1 MSAHRGGQATS
12 INIMDGLKIIPGP
25 GVPDGLNI
33 PETELSERFSRSS
46 GPGGQ
51 NVNSTDSRVQL
62 SFDLVATNMLSD
74 AQQNRAL
81 RNLASRLDGGTV
93 LTVTAATQ
101 RSQLRNRSDARER
114 MATILREALAPAP
127 PSRKKTKPT
136 RGSIRRQ
143 RKAKLHRSNVKA
155 TRRRPDLL

>member
-1 MSAHRGGQATS
+1 
-12 INIMDGLKIIPGP
+12 MDGLKIIPGP
-25 GVPDGLNI
+25 GVPDGLII

-62 SFDLVATNMLSD
+62 SFDLAATSMLSD
-74 AQQNRAL
+74 TQRHRAL
-81 RNLASRLDGGTV
+81 HNLASRLDGGTV
-93 LTVTAATQ
+93 LMVAAAAQ
-101 RSQLRNRSDARER
+101 RSQLRNRSEARER
-114 MATILREALAPAP
+114 MAAMLREALAPAP

-143 RKAKLHRSNVKA
+143 RKAKLHRSELKA
-155 TRRRPDLL
+155 HRRRPDLP